1 MIKSLSHGSL
11 ASSMV
16 LLLLAAVTGSAVG
29 AQDAAAPKANA
40 KPESAP
46 QPNATAAQDEIQSRY
61 VRISETEAGKP
72 KAMETAIVR
81 FVGNEGTKYAGRTV
95 DLVGV
100 VHIGQ
105 REYYRDLK
113 KKLAR
118 YDVVLYELVAPDG
131 TRIRPEDLEE
141 RRSLLASMQTG
152 MKDML
157 NLEYQLEHIDYMA
170 TNFRHADMSP
180 DEFMKDL
187 ESRGDGLWKMAAR
200 MMGAGLA
207 TQASSGGDAGLM
219 LALFSSDRSMKLK
232 QVMAR
237 QLADVDAVT
246 AGMDDA
252 TGDNTLI
259 KGRNR
264 KAFEVLSE
272 ELNAGKKTVGVFY
285 GAGHLSDMA
294 ERLENEFEMKPTT
307 TTWLTAW
314 DLQRN

>member
-1 MIKSLSHGSL
+1 
-11 ASSMV
+11 MV